1 VERLA
6 SLKELM
12 AIDSDRLDELEHS
25 LTTFEVGTYD
35 TTILP
40 TTACRLVPQRSG
52 MERTRDISG
61 GTAPPQNGAAA
72 ALGPTRASRPRPLEC
87 AA

>member
-1 VERLA
+1 MERLA

-35 TTILP
+35 TTILRYYLPDRLSCHHRVP
-40 TTACRLVPQRSG
+40 TR
-52 MERTRDISG
+52 
-61 GTAPPQNGAAA
+61 AA
-72 ALGPTRASRPRPLEC
+72 ALGHSTHS
-87 AA
+87 